1 MLLIRFWL
9 AEADNYC
16 FSKFIF
22 LSFTHL
28 CFGCSKIQAETCF
41 WYAYANIPKI
51 LVNTATYQSPNN
63 KLFFRICTC
72 SWRQSN
78 LSYQFVL
85 VEPTWVI
92 NLFSVEKTQLMYKH
106 IQYVYTISSC
116 EYFFHYLLNKK
127 TRIFGDLYE
136 WKPSSKKSIKRLQ
149 TIKWNLCSV
158 GLIMN
163 KFPLHNLHFWSR
175 NTIWHNFL
183 NFWRQVRAFFHWTFE
198 KCFRVW
204 HLNGKIYPLK
214 EPYPIIADIII

>member
-78 LSYQFVL
+78 LSYQFVFSRA
-85 VEPTWVI
+85 
-92 NLFSVEKTQLMYKH
+92 NLSYQFVFSRENPAYVQTYSVCIYNIQLWIFFSLFTKQKDTNFRRSLGMKT
-106 IQYVYTISSC
+106 IV
-116 EYFFHYLLNKK
+116 
-127 TRIFGDLYE
+127 
-136 WKPSSKKSIKRLQ
+136 
-149 TIKWNLCSV
+149 
-158 GLIMN
+158 
-163 KFPLHNLHFWSR
+163 
-175 NTIWHNFL
+175 
-183 NFWRQVRAFFHWTFE
+183 
-198 KCFRVW
+198 
-204 HLNGKIYPLK
+204 
-214 EPYPIIADIII
+214 